1 MRSVLPVDQVLKT
14 IQECERNVERMQR
27 VLSVASPNDMDQY
40 EALRDLRLRCADSI
54 HTIKLWSRKGLP
66 ELTFNDDP
74 SVGGHGGR
82 VIPPQSSANPQSAGG
97 DENRANKK

>member
-1 MRSVLPVDQVLKT
+1 MRFVLPVDQVLKT
-14 IQECERNVERMQR
+14 IQECEKNVERMQR

-40 EALRDLRLRCADSI
+40 EALRDLRLQCADSI

-82 VIPPQSSANPQSAGG
+82 DIPPQSSTKPPSVGG
-97 DENRANKK
+97 DDSKANKK